1 METEPTNIIG
11 IDLGGTK
18 SVLVR
23 YDAQDLSI
31 QKTVSLPSHAGE
43 AWDNVYMKLLEG
55 IQKLQTK
62 QTLGIGIGV
71 PGFVRKKDG
80 VVVALPN
87 IADAKNISLKK
98 DLENSTGV
106 PVCINNDANIFAL
119 AEALHSPYA
128 HEGVVVGITL
138 GTGVGG
144 GIVIDGQL
152 LRGANGFAA
161 EVGHMLLQP
170 GHPPFETD
178 DKRGEVEQFLSGT
191 AFSKRCSAAGSPK
204 DYLEGEACAPMH
216 EDIIREAAWM
226 CVNLHTLLDTS
237 LIIFGGSAGK
247 AMEKYLP
254 AIAKEIEQWLPSG
267 LSTPQLQKAALE
279 DSATRG
285 AALSIK
291 ECI

>member
-170 GHPPFETD
+170 GHPPF
-178 DKRGEVEQFLSGT
+178 
-191 AFSKRCSAAGSPK
+191 
-204 DYLEGEACAPMH
+204 
-216 EDIIREAAWM
+216 
-226 CVNLHTLLDTS
+226 HTGKG
-237 LIIFGGSAGK
+237 GGSNRSRSH
-247 AMEKYLP
+247 P
-254 AIAKEIEQWLPSG
+254 G
-267 LSTPQLQKAALE
+267 LC
-279 DSATRG
+279 RHHY
-285 AALSIK
+285 
-291 ECI
+291 